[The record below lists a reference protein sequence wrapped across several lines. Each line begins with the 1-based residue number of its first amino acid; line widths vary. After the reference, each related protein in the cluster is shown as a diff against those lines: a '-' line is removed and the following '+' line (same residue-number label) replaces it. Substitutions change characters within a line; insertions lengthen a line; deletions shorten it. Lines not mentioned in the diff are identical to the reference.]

1 MPESINI
8 AAARCARDNN
18 VTVILDMGGRDEP
31 ISDELISLC
40 DIISPNETEVSRL
53 FASLLRVEVE
63 EEEEYKM
70 ERRISYHE
78 LDQTVAESKLKQF
91 LGHQKPGFR
100 LLMKEG
106 SQGSSLYWL
115 NGEGE

>member
-78 LDQTVAESKLKQF
+78 LDQTVAESKLK
-91 LGHQKPGFR
+91 
-100 LLMKEG
+100 
-106 SQGSSLYWL
+106 
-115 NGEGE
+115 